1 MARRIGIIG
10 LGFVGRYVYDQI
22 LARPE
27 LGLEVAF
34 VHNRSAQ
41 NLVDIPPD
49 RILDDLSD
57 FADRGAD
64 LIVELAHPSISRAH
78 GAHFLRTTD
87 YMILSVTAL
96 ADRDTEAAMRAAC
109 AANGTRL
116 YIPHG
121 ALVGVD
127 SLYEG
132 REKWRDVTITFRKNP
147 NSIDFTES
155 GFDPATISGETLLH
169 DGPVRD
175 LALKYP
181 RNVNTM
187 VTCALATVGLDR
199 CRAVFIADPEY
210 DFVAAE
216 VVANGPNGSCIET
229 RIRESA
235 IGVSGPSL
243 LEAQIMSILRTGEQQ
258 SGLAFV

>member
-10 LGFVGRYVYDQI
+10 LGFVGRYVYEQI

-34 VHNRSAQ
+34 VHNRSADKL
-41 NLVDIPPD
+41 NAIPTEH
-49 RILDDLSD
+49 ILEDLAD
-57 FADRGAD
+57 FDSCAAD
-64 LIVELAHPSISRAH
+64 LIVELAHPSVSRNY
-78 GAHFLRTTD
+78 GAAFLSKTD

-96 ADRDTEAAMRAAC
+96 ADAGTEAAMTTAC
-109 AANGTRL
+109 KANGTHL
-116 YIPHG
+116 FIPHG

-127 SLYEG
+127 SLFEG
-132 REKWRDVTITFRKNP
+132 RDRWTDVTITFRKNSG
-147 NSIDFTES
+147 SIDFGES
-155 GFDPATISGETLLH
+155 GLEPAAITGETVLY
-169 DGPVRD
+169 DGPVRG

-199 CRAVFIADPEY
+199 CRAVFIADPAY

-216 VVANGPNGSCIET
+216 VVANGPDGSRIESK
-229 RIRESA
+229 IRESA
-235 IGVSGPSL
+235 VGVSGPSL
-243 LEAQIMSILRTGEQQ
+243 LEAQIMSILR
-258 SGLAFV
+258 SGAQPPGLVFV